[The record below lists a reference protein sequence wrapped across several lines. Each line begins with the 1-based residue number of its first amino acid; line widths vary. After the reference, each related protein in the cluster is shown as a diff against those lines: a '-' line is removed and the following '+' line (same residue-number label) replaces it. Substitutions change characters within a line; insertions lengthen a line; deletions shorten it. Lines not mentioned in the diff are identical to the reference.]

1 MKKRRILIISIVVFL
16 SFVFVSAVSAD
27 TNYIIR
33 YGDTLWWIARQYGT
47 TPELIQAAN
56 QGVITNIDV
65 IIAGQ
70 TIVIPGGPGTGGFPE
85 YIVQRG
91 DTLFSIAR
99 RYGTT
104 VAAIDNA
111 NAAITNVNLIYA
123 GQTIVI
129 PVATANPI
137 SGTGTVTNQTTPA
150 ETTTTAPTAGNVY
163 IVKTGDGLY
172 SIARTHNTTVPILRQ
187 LNPGIT
193 NPNYIRVGDKIT
205 LPAQ

>member
-70 TIVIPGGPGTGGFPE
+70 TIVIPGSTSGTGGQGN
-85 YIVQRG
+85 YVVQRG
-91 DTLFSIAR
+91 DTLYSLAQ
-99 RYGTT
+99 RYNTT
-104 VAAIDNA
+104 VAAIDAA
-111 NAAITNVNLIYA
+111 NATIINVNVIYA
-123 GQTIVI
+123 GQSIVI
-129 PVATANPI
+129 P
-137 SGTGTVTNQTTPA
+137 GL
-150 ETTTTAPTAGNVY
+150 TTTNNTSGDGGEPPVTPTAGNTY
-163 IVKTGDGLY
+163 TVKTGDGLY

-193 NPNYIRVGDKIT
+193 NPNYLRVGDKIT